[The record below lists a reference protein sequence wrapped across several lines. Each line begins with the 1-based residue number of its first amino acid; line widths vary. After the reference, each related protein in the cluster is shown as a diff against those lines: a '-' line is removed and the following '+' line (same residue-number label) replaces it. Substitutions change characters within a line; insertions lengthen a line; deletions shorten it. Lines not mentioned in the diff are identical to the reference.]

1 MITIEPLNPARDL
14 DGVMAIEEDSFTN
27 PWTRQMLEWD
37 LRNSDVTRV
46 YVARTANGLV
56 AAFCSC
62 WLVFDELHIHSLAVR
77 RDHRR
82 QGLATTLIRHVLR
95 DAARQGAAKATL
107 EVRRSNEPALKLYEK
122 LGFSLSGT
130 RPNYYT
136 QPEEDALIL
145 WLDEL
150 PAVGRANQAGGSRDA

>member
-1 MITIEPLNPARDL
+1 MLIVERLDPDRDI
-14 DGVMAIEEDSFTN
+14 DAVMAIEEDSFTN
-27 PWTRQMLEWD
+27 PWTRQMFEWD
-37 LRNSDVTRV
+37 VRNTEVTRV
-46 YVARTANGLV
+46 YVGRTADATV

-77 RDHRR
+77 RDLRR
-82 QGLATTLIRHVLR
+82 LGLASALLRGVLA
-95 DAARQGAAKATL
+95 DAERLGAKRATL

-122 LGFSLSGT
+122 MGFTVSGT

-145 WLDEL
+145 WLDRL
-150 PAVGRANQAGGSRDA
+150 SNPNP

>member
-1 MITIEPLNPARDL
+1 MLTVERFDPDRDL
-14 DGVMAIEEDSFTN
+14 DDVMAIEEDSFTN
-27 PWTRQMLEWD
+27 PWTRQMFEWD
-37 LRNSDVTRV
+37 VRNTEVTRV
-46 YVARTANGLV
+46 YVGRTAEASV

-77 RDHRR
+77 RDLRR
-82 QGLATTLIRHVLR
+82 RGVASALLCGVLA
-95 DAARQGAAKATL
+95 DAARVGARRATL

-122 LGFSLSGT
+122 LGFIVSGT

-145 WLDEL
+145 WLDRL
-150 PAVGRANQAGGSRDA
+150 PAADP

>member
-1 MITIEPLNPARDL
+1 MLNVERFDPDRDL
-14 DGVMAIEEDSFTN
+14 DAVMAIEEDSFTN
-27 PWTRQMLEWD
+27 PWTRQMFEWD
-37 LRNSDVTRV
+37 VRNTEVTRV
-46 YVARTANGLV
+46 YVGRTHDATV

-77 RDHRR
+77 RDLRR
-82 QGLATTLIRHVLR
+82 RGLASALLRGVLE
-95 DAARQGAAKATL
+95 DAARLGARRATL

-122 LGFSLSGT
+122 MGFAVSGT

-145 WLDEL
+145 WLDRL
-150 PAVGRANQAGGSRDA
+150 SNPNP